1 MSGTYEFILYE
12 KADSVAWITLNR
24 PDAMNAQ
31 SDGLR
36 MELVDALEQASDD
49 EEVFVVVITGSGD
62 KAFSAGADVAQY
74 VTRVPSYVVAQKYIL
89 RPFELIRNMT
99 KPVIASVNGLALGA
113 GCELMM
119 SCDIIIAADDAKI
132 GQTEIR
138 VGLIPGGGGTQVL
151 PRLVGEKK
159 AKELIFTGRMITAQE
174 AMDLGIINQVV
185 PHEQLREATENM
197 VKELLRNSPAII
209 GLAKIAIN
217 RSLETPLQV
226 GMSYERDLF
235 ALAFSYEDQ
244 KEGAKAFVEKRRPS
258 LQGQI
263 AGPNPE
269 SPGARPGRPGSGR
282 ISLAR
287 QRLRDAGHGIGRDH
301 ESDVLRTGAAGGR

>member
-1 MSGTYEFILYE
+1 MSGTYEFIMYE
-12 KADSVAWITLNR
+12 KADRVAWITLNR
-24 PDAMNAQ
+24 PEAMNAQ

-36 MELVDALEQASDD
+36 MELVDALEKASED

-74 VTRVPSYVVAQKYIL
+74 VTRVPSYVVSQKYIL

-99 KPVIASVNGLALGA
+99 KPVVACVNGLALGA
-113 GCELMM
+113 GCELMI
-119 SCDIIIAADDAKI
+119 SCDIIIAADDVKI
-132 GQTEIR
+132 GQTEVR

-159 AKELIFTGRMITAQE
+159 AKELIFTGRMITAEE
-174 AMDLGIINQVV
+174 AKDLGIINQVV
-185 PHEQLREATENM
+185 PREQLREATDSL
-197 VKELLRNSPAII
+197 VGELLRNSPAII

-217 RSLETPLQV
+217 RSLEIPLQA

-244 KEGAKAFVEKRRPS
+244 KEGATAFLEKRKPTYK
-258 LQGQI
+258 GK
-263 AGPNPE
+263 
-269 SPGARPGRPGSGR
+269 
-282 ISLAR
+282 
-287 QRLRDAGHGIGRDH
+287 
-301 ESDVLRTGAAGGR
+301 

>member
-1 MSGTYEFILYE
+1 MSSSYEYIIYD
-12 KADSVAWITLNR
+12 KAESVAWITLNR
-24 PDAMNAQ
+24 PEAMNAQ

-49 EEVFVVVITGSGD
+49 AEVFVVVITGSGD

-119 SCDIIIAADDAKI
+119 SCDLIIAADDAKI
-132 GQTEIR
+132 GQTEVR

-159 AKELIFTGRMITAQE
+159 AKEMIFTGQMITAEE
-174 AMDLGIINQVV
+174 AMQLGIINRVV
-185 PHEQLREATENM
+185 PHEQLREATEALC
-197 VKELLRNSPAII
+197 KELLRNSPAII

-217 RSLETPLQV
+217 RSLETPLGV

-235 ALAFSYEDQ
+235 ALCFGTDDQ
-244 KEGAKAFVEKRRPS
+244 KEGAKAFLEKRKPTYT
-258 LQGQI
+258 
-263 AGPNPE
+263 
-269 SPGARPGRPGSGR
+269 GR
-282 ISLAR
+282 
-287 QRLRDAGHGIGRDH
+287 
-301 ESDVLRTGAAGGR
+301 

>member
-12 KADSVAWITLNR
+12 KADRVAWITLNR

-49 EEVFVVVITGSGD
+49 EDVFVVVITGSGD

-99 KPVIASVNGLALGA
+99 KPVVACVNGLALGA
-113 GCELMM
+113 GCELMI
-119 SCDIIIAADDAKI
+119 SCDIIIAADDVKI
-132 GQTEIR
+132 GQTEVR

-159 AKELIFTGRMITAQE
+159 AKELIFTGRMITAKE

-185 PHEQLREATENM
+185 PREQLREATDNL
-197 VKELLRNSPAII
+197 VNELLRNSPAII

-217 RSLETPLQV
+217 RSLEIPLQA

-235 ALAFSYEDQ
+235 ALAFSFEDQ
-244 KEGAKAFVEKRRPS
+244 KEGAKAFLEKRKPTYK
-258 LQGQI
+258 GK
-263 AGPNPE
+263 
-269 SPGARPGRPGSGR
+269 
-282 ISLAR
+282 
-287 QRLRDAGHGIGRDH
+287 
-301 ESDVLRTGAAGGR
+301 

>member
-1 MSGTYEFILYE
+1 MSGIYEFIIYE
-12 KADSVAWITLNR
+12 KTDRVAWITLNR
-24 PDAMNAQ
+24 PEAMNAQ

-36 MELVDALEQASDD
+36 MELVDALEQASED

-74 VTRVPSYVVAQKYIL
+74 VTRVPSYVVSQKYIL

-99 KPVIASVNGLALGA
+99 KPVVACVNGLALGA
-113 GCELMM
+113 GCELMI
-119 SCDIIIAADDAKI
+119 SCDIIIAADDVKI
-132 GQTEIR
+132 GQTEVR

-159 AKELIFTGRMITAQE
+159 AKELIFTGRMITAEE
-174 AMDLGIINQVV
+174 AKDLGIINQVV
-185 PHEQLREATENM
+185 PREQLREATDNL
-197 VKELLRNSPAII
+197 VNELLRNSPAII

-217 RSLETPLQV
+217 RSLEIPLQA

-244 KEGAKAFVEKRRPS
+244 KEGATAFLEKRKPTYK
-258 LQGQI
+258 GK
-263 AGPNPE
+263 
-269 SPGARPGRPGSGR
+269 
-282 ISLAR
+282 
-287 QRLRDAGHGIGRDH
+287 
-301 ESDVLRTGAAGGR
+301 

>member
-1 MSGTYEFILYE
+1 MSGSYEFIIYE
-12 KADSVAWITLNR
+12 KADRVAWITLNR
-24 PDAMNAQ
+24 PDALNAQ

-36 MELVDALEQASDD
+36 LELVDALEQASDD

-99 KPVIASVNGLALGA
+99 KPVVACVNGLALGA
-113 GCELMM
+113 GCELMI
-119 SCDIIIAADDAKI
+119 SCDIIIAADDVKI

-174 AMDLGIINQVV
+174 AKDLGIINQVV
-185 PHEQLREATENM
+185 PRDQLREATDNL
-197 VKELLRNSPAII
+197 VNELLRNSPAII

-244 KEGAKAFVEKRRPS
+244 KEGATAFLEKRKPS
-258 LQGQI
+258 YKGK
-263 AGPNPE
+263 
-269 SPGARPGRPGSGR
+269 
-282 ISLAR
+282 
-287 QRLRDAGHGIGRDH
+287 
-301 ESDVLRTGAAGGR
+301 

>member
-1 MSGTYEFILYE
+1 MSGTYEFIIYE
-12 KADSVAWITLNR
+12 KADAVAWITLNR

-36 MELVDALEQASDD
+36 MELVAALEQASDD

-174 AMDLGIINQVV
+174 AMELRIINQVV

-244 KEGAKAFVEKRRPS
+244 KEGAKAFLEKRRPTYK
-258 LQGQI
+258 GK
-263 AGPNPE
+263 
-269 SPGARPGRPGSGR
+269 
-282 ISLAR
+282 
-287 QRLRDAGHGIGRDH
+287 
-301 ESDVLRTGAAGGR
+301 

>member
-1 MSGTYEFILYE
+1 MSGSYEFIIYE
-12 KADSVAWITLNR
+12 RADRVAWITLNR
-24 PDAMNAQ
+24 PEAMNAQ

-36 MELVDALEQASDD
+36 MELVDALEKASED

-99 KPVIASVNGLALGA
+99 KPVVGMVNGLALGA
-113 GCELMM
+113 GCELMI
-119 SCDIIIAADDAKI
+119 SCDIIVAADDVKI
-132 GQTEIR
+132 GQTEVR

-151 PRLVGEKK
+151 PRIVGEKK

-185 PHEQLREATENM
+185 PREQLREATQKL
-197 VKELLRNSPAII
+197 VDELLRNSPAII

-217 RSLETPLQV
+217 RSLEIPLQA

-244 KEGAKAFVEKRRPS
+244 KEGAKAFIEKRRPAYK
-258 LQGQI
+258 GK
-263 AGPNPE
+263 
-269 SPGARPGRPGSGR
+269 
-282 ISLAR
+282 
-287 QRLRDAGHGIGRDH
+287 
-301 ESDVLRTGAAGGR
+301 

>member
-1 MSGTYEFILYE
+1 MAENYEFIIYE
-12 KADSVAWITLNR
+12 KADRVAWITLNR
-24 PDAMNAQ
+24 PEALNAQ

-36 MELVDALEQASDD
+36 AEMVDALEAASAD
-49 EEVFVVVITGSGD
+49 EEVFVVVITGSGE

-74 VTRVPSYVVAQKYIL
+74 VTRVPSYVVSQKYMT

-99 KPVIASVNGLALGA
+99 KPVVAMVNGLALGA
-113 GCELMM
+113 GCELMI

-132 GQTEIR
+132 GQTEVR

-159 AKELIFTGRMITAQE
+159 AKELIFTGAMISATE
-174 AMDLGIINQVV
+174 AMNLGIINQVV
-185 PHEQLREATENM
+185 PREELREATQKM
-197 VKELLRNSPAII
+197 VDSLLRNSPAII

-217 RSLETPLQV
+217 RSLETPLQA

-244 KEGAKAFVEKRRPS
+244 KEGARAFLEKRKPS
-258 LQGQI
+258 Y
-263 AGPNPE
+263 
-269 SPGARPGRPGSGR
+269 SGK
-282 ISLAR
+282 
-287 QRLRDAGHGIGRDH
+287 
-301 ESDVLRTGAAGGR
+301 

>member
-1 MSGTYEFILYE
+1 MSGTYEFIIYE
-12 KADSVAWITLNR
+12 KADRVAWITLNR
-24 PDAMNAQ
+24 PEAMNAQ

-36 MELVDALEQASDD
+36 MELVDALEKASED

-99 KPVIASVNGLALGA
+99 KPVVACVNGLALGA
-113 GCELMM
+113 GCELMI
-119 SCDIIIAADDAKI
+119 SCDIIIAADDVKI
-132 GQTEIR
+132 GQTEVR

-159 AKELIFTGRMITAQE
+159 AKELIFTGRMISATE
-174 AMDLGIINQVV
+174 AMNLGIINQVV
-185 PHEQLREATENM
+185 PREELRDATQKL
-197 VKELLRNSPAII
+197 VDELLRNSPAII

-217 RSLETPLQV
+217 RSLEIPLQA

-235 ALAFSYEDQ
+235 ALAFSYDDQ
-244 KEGAKAFVEKRRPS
+244 KEGAKAFLEKRKPAYK
-258 LQGQI
+258 GK
-263 AGPNPE
+263 
-269 SPGARPGRPGSGR
+269 
-282 ISLAR
+282 
-287 QRLRDAGHGIGRDH
+287 
-301 ESDVLRTGAAGGR
+301 

>member
-1 MSGTYEFILYE
+1 MAENYEFIIYE
-12 KADSVAWITLNR
+12 KADRVAWITLNR
-24 PDAMNAQ
+24 PEAMNAQ

-36 MELVDALEQASDD
+36 MELVDALETASED

-99 KPVIASVNGLALGA
+99 KPVVAMVNGLALGA
-113 GCELMM
+113 GCELMI
-119 SCDIIIAADDAKI
+119 SCDIIIAADDVKL
-132 GQTEIR
+132 GQTEVR

-151 PRLVGEKK
+151 PRIVGEKK

-185 PHEQLREATENM
+185 PREQLREATQKL
-197 VKELLRNSPAII
+197 VDELLRNSPAII

-217 RSLETPLQV
+217 RSLEIPLQA

-244 KEGAKAFVEKRRPS
+244 KEGAKAFLEKRK
-258 LQGQI
+258 
-263 AGPNPE
+263 PNY
-269 SPGARPGRPGSGR
+269 SGK
-282 ISLAR
+282 
-287 QRLRDAGHGIGRDH
+287 
-301 ESDVLRTGAAGGR
+301 